1 MRLMSDASNVG
12 LVGLRVVH
20 PCQKCDS
27 TGSLAKNGQGYVK
40 QKRLFERQ
48 EIPPRKDEN
57 MTENDTVGISSCE
70 NSRAIRGKN
79 VNVQSF
85 LHHKLTG
92 FRVDPKIETP

>member
-1 MRLMSDASNVG
+1 MS
-12 LVGLRVVH
+12 
-20 PCQKCDS
+20 
-27 TGSLAKNGQGYVK
+27 
-40 QKRLFERQ
+40 
-48 EIPPRKDEN
+48 
-57 MTENDTVGISSCE
+57 ENDTVGISLSSCE